1 MNLFI
6 KFFSED
12 DLERGIVNYNIKPII
27 EAYSNIQSIDK
38 NDISQCLASF
48 APRSYGQHYIK
59 ELKIKN
65 IDIKEGRI
73 IIKFDI
79 IDELDITSKEANTRA
94 WHIAVR
100 EGLIKREQ
108 LLPLIS
114 IITNDQLDE
123 IIYGRHNLYTGKT
136 KDNIEKLN
144 ELKQKNDW
152 LGMYKLFEPINQ
164 IKDNFNDIWNDPK
177 ILNDIGFACAKLA
190 QIGDVPKDKMEK
202 EKYLKEKAK
211 YRKEAELI
219 RKRCIEL
226 SPDNPTYLSNLG
238 YLYYQNVQELT
249 RARGRKDGNVI
260 DEIHKA
266 IEYIDKALRI
276 DNTRIKDYYRK
287 GYLLTEKLPNQLL
300 YGLSANS
307 NKQQVDIK
315 RDEGI
320 EELKKVIINWEN
332 LDAFDSIQSRE
343 KSRCRKEYI
352 KSIYHL
358 GKAYYDKFNMKRY
371 WKSVFYS
378 FVTNNPDYLELA
390 FSNYDVNNL
399 KKSEEYFNKCWN
411 VELENDIDIKNISE
425 INKVSKKWVYNAVDK
440 LYRLGIINLDF
451 YWVIKNNSRY
461 NKATKLKFLTVA
473 EQYLKSSL
481 LVKWNDNNERKPKDY
496 VAEKLAR
503 VYISRGDYNK
513 AVDIIKKYCNRKI
526 KSYIVNTL
534 SLALYLMKNYDE
546 VVKYLQEP
554 VRDKYNKNKEQS
566 IILLG
571 YTYMKLNKYHK
582 AIKTFNLLN
591 EEQIVSLTASQIS
604 DTAIKECIERSKTIC

>member
-12 DLERGIVNYNIKPII
+12 DLERGRVNYSLKPII
-27 EAYSNIQSIDK
+27 ETYSNILWVSKD
-38 NDISQCLASF
+38 DISQCLASF
-48 APRSYGQHYIK
+48 APRDYGQHYIK
-59 ELKIKN
+59 ELKVKD
-65 IDIKEGRI
+65 IDIVEGRI

-79 IDELDITSKEANTRA
+79 IDELDITSKEANARA

-100 EGLIKREQ
+100 EGFIKREH

-114 IITNDQLDE
+114 IITDDQLDE
-123 IIYGRHNLYTGKT
+123 IIYGRYNLYTGKSRS
-136 KDNIEKLN
+136 NIEKLD

-152 LGMYKLFEPINQ
+152 LGIYKLFEPIDQ
-164 IKDNFNDIWNDPK
+164 IKNKFNDIWNDSE
-177 ILNDIGFACAKLA
+177 ILNNIAFACAKLA
-190 QIGDVPKDKMEK
+190 QIGDVPKDKKEK

-226 SPDNPTYLSNLG
+226 NPDNPTYLSNLG
-238 YLYYQNVQELT
+238 YLYYHNVQELT

-260 DEIHKA
+260 DEINRA
-266 IEYIDKALRI
+266 IEYIGKALII
-276 DNTRIKDYYRK
+276 DDTRIKDHYRK
-287 GYLLTEKLPNQLL
+287 GYLLTEKLPDQLY
-300 YGLSANS
+300 YGPAN
-307 NKQQVDIK
+307 NRQLADIK

-320 EELKKVIINWEN
+320 KELEKVIIIWEN
-332 LDAFDSIQSRE
+332 LDDFDTRQSRE

-358 GKAYYDKFNMKRY
+358 GEAYYDKFRMSRY
-371 WKSVFYS
+371 WRNVFYS
-378 FVTNNPDYLELA
+378 FVTNNKGYLELL
-390 FSNYDVNNL
+390 FSNYDVGNL
-399 KKSEEYFNKCWN
+399 KKSQKFFVKCWD
-411 VELENDIDIKNISE
+411 VELESDIDIKNISE
-425 INKVSKKWVYNAVDK
+425 INKASKEWVYNAVDK

-451 YWVIKNNSRY
+451 YWVIKNNPKY
-461 NKATKLKFLTVA
+461 NETTKLKFLTVA

-534 SLALYLMKNYDE
+534 SLALYLMNNYDE
-546 VVKYLQEP
+546 VIKYLQGP
-554 VRDKYNKNKEQS
+554 VRDKHNKNKEQS

-571 YTYMKLNKYHK
+571 YAYMKLNKYDK
-582 AIKTFNLLN
+582 AIKTFKLLD
-591 EEQIVSLTASQIS
+591 EEGYVSSTALEIS
-604 DTAIKECIERSKTIC
+604 ENAIEECMEKSEILF